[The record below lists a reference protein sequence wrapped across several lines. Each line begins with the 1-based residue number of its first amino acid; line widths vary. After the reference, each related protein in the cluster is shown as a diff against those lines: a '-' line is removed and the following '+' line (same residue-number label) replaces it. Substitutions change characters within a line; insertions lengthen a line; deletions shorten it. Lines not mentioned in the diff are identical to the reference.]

1 MGIGYLLVVPSANVG
16 EVIAELTA
24 VGESVHALGEIIT
37 GERGVELV

>member
-1 MGIGYLLVVPSANVG
+1 VPSANVG

-24 VGESVHALGEIIT
+24 AGESVHALGEITT